1 MGSALKGEQK
11 RYTCQ
16 IKIVITMGGGGGGC
30 KGESTSIR
38 VSRRSTCFKINKEL

>member
-1 MGSALKGEQK
+1 MSNKK
-11 RYTCQ
+11 SHNN
-16 IKIVITMGGGGGGC
+16 GGGGGC